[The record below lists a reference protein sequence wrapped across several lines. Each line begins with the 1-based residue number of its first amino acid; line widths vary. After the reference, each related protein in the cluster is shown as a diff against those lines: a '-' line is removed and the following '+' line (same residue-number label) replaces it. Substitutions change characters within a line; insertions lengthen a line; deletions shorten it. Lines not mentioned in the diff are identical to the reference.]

1 MKCVRCGEEG
11 AERIE
16 VEFESGAVVVM
27 YLCSECSD
35 EEAHDQDVTT
45 LSSSSGP

>member
-27 YLCSECSD
+27 YLCPKCSA
-35 EEAHDQDVTT
+35 EQSRDQDVTA
-45 LSSSSGP
+45 LISSPSR

>member
-27 YLCSECSD
+27 YLCPKCSE
-35 EEAHDQDVTT
+35 EEAHDQDVTA
-45 LSSSSGP
+45 LNSSSSP